1 MKAATSSKKAS
12 TKAVALNVPAA
23 STEAT
28 IYLYTGADYTKES
41 SGPLHNDVPKLKKGI
56 DNEVSSCIIESGI
69 WQLFH
74 HPNYKG
80 AYVRLGPGHYPTPKS
95 MGIANNSVSSIRRIP
110 TMVTNLNHI

>member
-1 MKAATSSKKAS
+1 MKTSASTKKAS
-12 TKAVALNVPAA
+12 TQAAALNIPAA
-23 STEAT
+23 ATEAT

-41 SGPLHNDVPKLKKGI
+41 SGPIHNDEEKLAKGI

-74 HPNYKG
+74 HPNFKG
-80 AYVRLGPGHYPTPKS
+80 GYVRLGPGHYPTPKS

-110 TMVTNLNHI
+110 TMTTTVNHI